1 MAALCNRAKIV
12 LFERWNTS
20 LQILSQAKKARY
32 PYVMDAFSFLNIKY
46 TYEILCGIRHFTF
59 SCVAISC

>member
-1 MAALCNRAKIV
+1 MATVCNRAKIV

-32 PYVMDAFSFLNIKY
+32 PYVMDAFSFFKY
-46 TYEILCGIRHFTF
+46 KIYI
-59 SCVAISC
+59 